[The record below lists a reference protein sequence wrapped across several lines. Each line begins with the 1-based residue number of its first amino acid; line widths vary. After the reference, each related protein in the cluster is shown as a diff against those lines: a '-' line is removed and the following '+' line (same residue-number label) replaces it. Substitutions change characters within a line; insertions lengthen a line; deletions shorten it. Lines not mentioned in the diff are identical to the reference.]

1 MGILF
6 FSDLHGEATA
16 AQQLQRQFE
25 LLRPERI
32 AFLGDSLAPARSAVA
47 RDFLNS
53 LADRITA
60 VAGNC
65 DGDREHAALLFP
77 LHADYALLNAPPHRF
92 FLTHGDRW
100 NHAPPARRP
109 RRHLLLRTLPC
120 PDAPKTSRWLYHLQ
134 PRLLRAPAL
143 RTRTDFRILRRRNA
157 PNPRDAHRGNPQIT
171 RSKST
176 NHLTAN
182 SLCLQ

>member
-16 AQQLQRQFE
+16 AQQLQRQLE

-100 NHAPPARRP
+100 NPSRLPPAGLGDIFCFGHSHTPMLHR
-109 RRHLLLRTLPC
+109 LPDGLVLFNPGSC
-120 PDAPKTSRWLYHLQ
+120 
-134 PRLLRAPAL
+134 AL
-143 RTRTDFRILRRRNA
+143 PRNA
-157 PNPRDAHRGNPQIT
+157 IGPTFGYCDGEILQIREVPTGNLLSIL
-171 RSKST
+171 
-176 NHLTAN
+176 NLTQTT
-182 SLCLQ
+182 S

>member
-16 AQQLQRQFE
+16 AQQLQRQIE

-100 NHAPPARRP
+100 NPTHLPPAGLGDIFCFGHSHVPMLQRLPDGYTIFNPGSCALP
-109 RRHLLLRTLPC
+109 RSALGPTFGYFDGETLQIRETP
-120 PDAPKTSRWLYHLQ
+120 TGE
-134 PRLLRAPAL
+134 
-143 RTRTDFRILRRRNA
+143 ILKSLVL
-157 PNPRDAHRGNPQIT
+157 NPPT
-171 RSKST
+171 T
-176 NHLTAN
+176 
-182 SLCLQ
+182 